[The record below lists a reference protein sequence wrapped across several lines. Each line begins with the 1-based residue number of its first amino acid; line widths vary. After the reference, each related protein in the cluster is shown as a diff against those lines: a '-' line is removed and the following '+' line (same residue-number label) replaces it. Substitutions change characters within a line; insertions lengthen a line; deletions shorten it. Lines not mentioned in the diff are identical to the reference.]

1 MSEEPAID
9 PIPARKPRPPV
20 FITSPLAALVEGIY
34 RADTTIGRIRQKGNF
49 GIGTFNDLDG
59 EMVFLDGKVYC
70 LRPQGDAEV
79 IGDDI
84 RTPFALVTQFE
95 GDTEERFDS
104 RVAEADFEHALLD
117 LIPSTNL
124 MYALRIE
131 GRFSYLRARSVPKQ
145 SNYLPLAD
153 IAALQTVFEFHDV
166 EGVIVGFYTPDFL
179 SGIHM
184 TGLHLHF
191 ITADRKHGGH
201 LLGAATDG
209 VTVSLQHAPS
219 IELGLPLTL
228 DFMTMERTR
237 DMEADLD
244 KVER

>member
-1 MSEEPAID
+1 MLEKPVSD
-9 PIPARKPRPPV
+9 PTEARKPRPPV
-20 FITSPLAALVEGIY
+20 FISAPLAALVEGIY
-34 RADTTIGRIRQKGNF
+34 RADTTIGRLHQKGNL

-59 EMVFLDGKVYC
+59 EMVLLDGKVYC
-70 LRPQGDAEV
+70 LRPKGDAEV
-79 IGDDI
+79 IGDDV

-95 GDTEERFDS
+95 GDTQDHFD
-104 RVAEADFEHALLD
+104 RPVAEADFEHALLD

-131 GRFSYLRARSVPKQ
+131 GKFSYVRARSVPKQ

-153 IAALQTVFEFHDV
+153 IAQLQTVFEFHDV
-166 EGVIVGFYTPDFL
+166 EGVIVGFFTPDFL

-201 LLGAATDG
+201 LLGAATDD
-209 VTVSLQHAPS
+209 VTVVLQHAPS

-228 DFMTMERTR
+228 DFLTMERTR

>member
-1 MSEEPAID
+1 VDEKPVNKPA
-9 PIPARKPRPPV
+9 PSRKPRPPV
-20 FITSPLAALVEGIY
+20 FISAPLAALVEGIY
-34 RADTTIGRIRQKGNF
+34 RADTTIGRLLQKGNF

-59 EMVFLDGKVYC
+59 ELVLLDGKVYC

-79 IGDDI
+79 IGDDV

-95 GDTEERFDS
+95 GDTEERFDTP
-104 RVAEADFEHALLD
+104 VAEADFEHALLD

-131 GRFSYLRARSVPKQ
+131 GRFSYVRARSVPKQ
-145 SNYLPLAD
+145 SNYLPLAEV
-153 IAALQTVFEFHDV
+153 AQLQTVFEFHDV
-166 EGVIVGFYTPDFL
+166 DGVIVGFYTPDFL

-184 TGLHLHF
+184 SGLHLHF

-201 LLGAATDG
+201 LLGAASER
-209 VTVSLQHAPS
+209 VTATLQHAPS

-228 DFMTMERTR
+228 DFLTMERTR

>member
-1 MSEEPAID
+1 MLEKPVSD
-9 PIPARKPRPPV
+9 PTEARKPRPPV
-20 FITSPLAALVEGIY
+20 FISAPLAALVEGIY
-34 RADTTIGRIRQKGNF
+34 RADTTIGRLHQKGNL

-59 EMVFLDGKVYC
+59 EMVLLDGKVYC
-70 LRPQGDAEV
+70 LRPKGDAEV
-79 IGDDI
+79 IGDDV

-95 GDTEERFDS
+95 GDTQEHFD
-104 RVAEADFEHALLD
+104 RPVAEADFEHALLD

-131 GRFSYLRARSVPKQ
+131 GKFNYVRARSVPKQ

-153 IAALQTVFEFHDV
+153 IAQLQTVFEFHDV
-166 EGVIVGFYTPDFL
+166 EGVIVGFFTPDFL

-201 LLGAATDG
+201 LLGAATDD
-209 VTVSLQHAPS
+209 VTVVLQHAPS

-228 DFMTMERTR
+228 DFLTMERTR